1 MMNNSTV
8 YELFW
13 QQAEKSPRHCAL
25 IIDGNRY
32 SYLELLGMTRHVVLQ
47 LEQAGVQPQ
56 DKIGIILP
64 NSLEFVVMML
74 AASAL
79 GCVLVPQSTSSGFS
93 AMRTAFAAADV
104 RHCVVFAGRT
114 QVLHEALSSVVTG
127 RFFVFCEN
135 MTPRSASNDR
145 ETFIALSLGRT
156 EDLNLQ
162 AAVELNNP
170 VDSEL
175 PYILTVTSGSTG
187 APKPIILSQGTK
199 VRRAMAAAGLYDVSA
214 RDVVLTATPLYHS
227 LAQRLVIMPLILGG
241 TAVVLPHYSPAQ
253 WLQAVTEHQVSFSIA
268 VASQLAQLEQSL
280 ETQRDSLSS
289 LRCLVSSS
297 ERLDQSLKQ
306 RLKDSLVCE
315 LHECYGASEVAI
327 VTNLFT
333 TDDSVPL
340 DSVGKALPDVDVQII
355 DEQNRPA
362 AIGAIGEIACKS
374 PMCFSGY
381 YKQPELTAASFWGD
395 YFRTG
400 DLGYLDQ
407 QGNLHYVGRK
417 KELIIVGGINVYPKD
432 IEQVILELPDV
443 AECAVVGRS
452 SLQFN
457 EEPVAFVVPRQGGSV
472 DKRAILRAC
481 LKDLADYQ
489 QPREILIVDALPKN
503 PVGKIVKRALFE
515 ALENNDIKKI
525 A

>member
-1 MMNNSTV
+1 MNNSTV
-8 YELFW
+8 FELFC
-13 QQAEKSPRHCAL
+13 QQAEKSPRQCAL
-25 IIDGNRY
+25 IIEDNRY
-32 SYLELLGMTRHVVLQ
+32 SYRELMNMAIRVASQ
-47 LEQAGVQPQ
+47 LEQAGVQSQ

-64 NSLEFVVMML
+64 NSPEFVVLML

-79 GCVLVPQSTSSGFS
+79 GCVLVPQSTSSGPG
-93 AMRTAFAAADV
+93 AMRTAFVAADV
-104 RHCVVFAGRT
+104 SHCVVFAGRK
-114 QVLHEALSSVVTG
+114 QDLHEALSSVITG
-127 RFFVFCEN
+127 RFFVFCET
-135 MTPRSASNDR
+135 MTPASANKDR
-145 ETFIALSLGRT
+145 ESFIALSLDSA
-156 EDLNLQ
+156 EDQNLQ
-162 AAVELNNP
+162 AVVDLNKP
-170 VDSEL
+170 ADPEL

-199 VRRAMAAAGLYDVSA
+199 VRRAMAAARLYDVSA

-241 TAVVLPHYSPAQ
+241 TAVVLPHYSPAL
-253 WLQAVTEHQVSFSIA
+253 WLQAVARYQVSFSIA

-306 RLKDSLVCE
+306 RLKDSLACE

-327 VTNLFT
+327 VTNLFA

-340 DSVGKALPDVDVQII
+340 DSVGKVLPGVDVQIM
-355 DEQNRPA
+355 DEQNQPA
-362 AIGAIGEIACKS
+362 AIGAIGEIACKT
-374 PMCFSGY
+374 PMRFSGY

-432 IEQVILELPDV
+432 IEQVILDLPGV

-457 EEPVAFVVPRQGGSV
+457 EEPVAFVVLRQGGSV
-472 DKRAILRAC
+472 DKRDIMRAC
-481 LKDLADYQ
+481 LNELADYQ